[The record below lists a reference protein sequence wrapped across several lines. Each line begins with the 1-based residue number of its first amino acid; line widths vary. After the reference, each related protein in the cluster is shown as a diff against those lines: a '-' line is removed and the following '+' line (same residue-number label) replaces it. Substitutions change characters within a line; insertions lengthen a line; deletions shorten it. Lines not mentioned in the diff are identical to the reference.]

1 MADGFNPQEMIDRFR
16 ERADAVKKR
25 NLPAV
30 GGEERRLFIEQA
42 ERDFMDFAIIAD
54 ASVALDDGILTLTI
68 NLRQNS
74 DSGGYRMQAVER
86 HLRLGTVT
94 HSRGCSSVG

>member
-1 MADGFNPQEMIDRFR
+1 MTDGFNPQEMIDRFR

-42 ERDFMDFAIIAD
+42 ERDFMDFSIISD
-54 ASVALDDGILTLTI
+54 ASATIENGVLTLSI
-68 NLRQNS
+68 DLRPPDNQS
-74 DSGGYRMQAVER
+74 DQQS
-86 HLRLGTVT
+86 
-94 HSRGCSSVG
+94 

>member
-1 MADGFNPQEMIDRFR
+1 MAAGFNPQEMIIRFR

-42 ERDFMDFAIIAD
+42 ERDFMDFSIIAD
-54 ASVALDDGILTLTI
+54 ASVTMDDGILTMTI
-68 NLRQNS
+68 DLRPPES
-74 DSGGYRMQAVER
+74 
-86 HLRLGTVT
+86 
-94 HSRGCSSVG
+94 

>member
-16 ERADAVKKR
+16 ERANAVQKR

-42 ERDFMDFAIIAD
+42 QQDFMDFAIVAD
-54 ASVALDDGILTLTI
+54 ASATIEDGVLTLTI
-68 NLRQNS
+68 DLRPKS
-74 DSGGYRMQAVER
+74 DSD
-86 HLRLGTVT
+86 
-94 HSRGCSSVG
+94 S

>member
-16 ERADAVKKR
+16 ERAEAVQKR

-42 ERDFMDFAIIAD
+42 ERDFMDFSIIAD
-54 ASVALDDGILTLTI
+54 ALPTMEDGVL
-68 NLRQNS
+68 NLAIDLRPPS
-74 DSGGYRMQAVER
+74 DS
-86 HLRLGTVT
+86 
-94 HSRGCSSVG
+94 

>member
-16 ERADAVKKR
+16 ERAEAVKKR

-42 ERDFMDFAIIAD
+42 ERDFMDFSIIAD
-54 ASVALDDGILTLTI
+54 ASPTVENGIL
-68 NLRQNS
+68 NLVIDLRPAS
-74 DSGGYRMQAVER
+74 DS
-86 HLRLGTVT
+86 
-94 HSRGCSSVG
+94 

>member
-1 MADGFNPQEMIDRFR
+1 MAEGLNPQEMIDRFR
-16 ERADAVKKR
+16 ERAEAVQKR

-54 ASVALDDGILTLTI
+54 SSAAIDDGVLTLTI
-68 NLRQNS
+68 DLRSKN
-74 DSGGYRMQAVER
+74 
-86 HLRLGTVT
+86 
-94 HSRGCSSVG
+94 

>member
-1 MADGFNPQEMIDRFR
+1 MIKRFR

-42 ERDFMDFAIIAD
+42 ERDFMDFSIIAD
-54 ASVALDDGILTLTI
+54 ASVTMDDGILTMTI
-68 NLRQNS
+68 DLRPPES
-74 DSGGYRMQAVER
+74 
-86 HLRLGTVT
+86 
-94 HSRGCSSVG
+94 

>member
-16 ERADAVKKR
+16 ERAEAVKKR

-42 ERDFMDFAIIAD
+42 ERDFMDFSIIAD
-54 ASVALDDGILTLTI
+54 ASPSVENGIL
-68 NLRQNS
+68 NLVIDLRPGS
-74 DSGGYRMQAVER
+74 DS
-86 HLRLGTVT
+86 
-94 HSRGCSSVG
+94 

>member
-16 ERADAVKKR
+16 ERAEAVKKR

-42 ERDFMDFAIIAD
+42 ERDFMDFSVIAD
-54 ASVALDDGILTLTI
+54 ATANLENGILTLSVD
-68 NLRQNS
+68 LRPPDKQS
-74 DSGGYRMQAVER
+74 DEQS
-86 HLRLGTVT
+86 
-94 HSRGCSSVG
+94 

>member
-16 ERADAVKKR
+16 ERAEAVKKR

-42 ERDFMDFAIIAD
+42 ERDFMDFSIISD
-54 ASVALDDGILTLTI
+54 ASATLENGILTLSI
-68 NLRQNS
+68 DLRPP
-74 DSGGYRMQAVER
+74 DSQSGE
-86 HLRLGTVT
+86 LG
-94 HSRGCSSVG
+94 

>member
-16 ERADAVKKR
+16 ERAEAVKKR

-42 ERDFMDFAIIAD
+42 ERDFMDFSVISD
-54 ASVALDDGILTLTI
+54 ASATLENGILTLSVD
-68 NLRQNS
+68 LRPPDKQS
-74 DSGGYRMQAVER
+74 DEQS
-86 HLRLGTVT
+86 
-94 HSRGCSSVG
+94 

>member
-16 ERADAVKKR
+16 ERAEAVKKR

-42 ERDFMDFAIIAD
+42 ERDFS
-54 ASVALDDGILTLTI
+54 SVAISGAA
-68 NLRQNS
+68 RPP
-74 DSGGYRMQAVER
+74 DSRCFG
-86 HLRLGTVT
+86 HLGF
-94 HSRGCSSVG
+94 GQ

>member
-16 ERADAVKKR
+16 ERAEAVQKR

-42 ERDFMDFAIIAD
+42 ERDFMDFSIIAD
-54 ASVALDDGILTLTI
+54 ALPTMEEGVL
-68 NLRQNS
+68 NLAIDLRPPS
-74 DSGGYRMQAVER
+74 DS
-86 HLRLGTVT
+86 
-94 HSRGCSSVG
+94 

>member
-1 MADGFNPQEMIDRFR
+1 MADGFSPQEMIDRFR

-74 DSGGYRMQAVER
+74 DSGG
-86 HLRLGTVT
+86 
-94 HSRGCSSVG
+94 

>member
-1 MADGFNPQEMIDRFR
+1 MADGFTPQEMIKRFQ

-42 ERDFMDFAIIAD
+42 ERDFMDFSIIAD
-54 ASVALDDGILTLTI
+54 ASVTMDDGILTMSI
-68 NLRQNS
+68 DLRPPES
-74 DSGGYRMQAVER
+74 
-86 HLRLGTVT
+86 
-94 HSRGCSSVG
+94 

>member
-16 ERADAVKKR
+16 ERAEAVQKR

-42 ERDFMDFAIIAD
+42 ERDFMDFSIIAD
-54 ASVALDDGILTLTI
+54 ASPTMEDGVL
-68 NLRQNS
+68 NLAIDLRPPS
-74 DSGGYRMQAVER
+74 DS
-86 HLRLGTVT
+86 
-94 HSRGCSSVG
+94 

>member
-16 ERADAVKKR
+16 ERAEALQKR

-42 ERDFMDFAIIAD
+42 ERDFMDFSIIAD
-54 ASVALDDGILTLTI
+54 ALPTMEDGVL
-68 NLRQNS
+68 NLAIDLRPPS
-74 DSGGYRMQAVER
+74 DS
-86 HLRLGTVT
+86 
-94 HSRGCSSVG
+94 

>member
-1 MADGFNPQEMIDRFR
+1 MIDRFR
-16 ERADAVKKR
+16 ERAEAVQKR

-54 ASVALDDGILTLTI
+54 ASAAIDDGVLTLTI
-68 NLRQNS
+68 DLRSKN
-74 DSGGYRMQAVER
+74 
-86 HLRLGTVT
+86 
-94 HSRGCSSVG
+94 

>member
-1 MADGFNPQEMIDRFR
+1 MADGFNPQEMIKRFR

-42 ERDFMDFAIIAD
+42 ERDFMDFSIIGD
-54 ASVALDDGILTLTI
+54 ASVTMDDGILTMSI
-68 NLRQNS
+68 DLRPPES
-74 DSGGYRMQAVER
+74 
-86 HLRLGTVT
+86 
-94 HSRGCSSVG
+94 

>member
-1 MADGFNPQEMIDRFR
+1 MTDGFNPQEMIDRFR

-42 ERDFMDFAIIAD
+42 ERDFMDFSIISD
-54 ASVALDDGILTLTI
+54 ASATIENGVLTLSI
-68 NLRQNS
+68 DLRPS
-74 DSGGYRMQAVER
+74 DSQ
-86 HLRLGTVT
+86 
-94 HSRGCSSVG
+94 SDQPS

>member
-16 ERADAVKKR
+16 ERAEAVKKR

-42 ERDFMDFAIIAD
+42 ERAFMDVSIISD
-54 ASVALDDGILTLTI
+54 ASATLENGILTLSI
-68 NLRQNS
+68 DLRPP
-74 DSGGYRMQAVER
+74 DSQSGEHG
-86 HLRLGTVT
+86 
-94 HSRGCSSVG
+94 

>member
-16 ERADAVKKR
+16 ERAEAVKKR

-42 ERDFMDFAIIAD
+42 ERDFMDFSIISD
-54 ASVALDDGILTLTI
+54 ASATLENGILTLSVD
-68 NLRQNS
+68 LRTPDSHS
-74 DSGGYRMQAVER
+74 DEQG
-86 HLRLGTVT
+86 
-94 HSRGCSSVG
+94 

>member
-16 ERADAVKKR
+16 ERAEAVKKR

-42 ERDFMDFAIIAD
+42 ERDFMDFSIIAD
-54 ASVALDDGILTLTI
+54 ASPTMENGIL
-68 NLRQNS
+68 NLAIDLRPPS
-74 DSGGYRMQAVER
+74 DS
-86 HLRLGTVT
+86 
-94 HSRGCSSVG
+94 

>member
-1 MADGFNPQEMIDRFR
+1 MADGFNPQEMIKRFQ

-42 ERDFMDFAIIAD
+42 ERDLMDFSIIAD
-54 ASVALDDGILTLTI
+54 ASVTMDDGILTMSI
-68 NLRQNS
+68 DLRPPES
-74 DSGGYRMQAVER
+74 
-86 HLRLGTVT
+86 
-94 HSRGCSSVG
+94 

>member
-1 MADGFNPQEMIDRFR
+1 MVDGFNPQEMIKRFQ

-42 ERDFMDFAIIAD
+42 ERDFMDFSIIAD
-54 ASVALDDGILTLTI
+54 ALVTMDDGILTMTI
-68 NLRQNS
+68 DLRPPES
-74 DSGGYRMQAVER
+74 
-86 HLRLGTVT
+86 
-94 HSRGCSSVG
+94 

>member
-16 ERADAVKKR
+16 ERANAVQKR

-42 ERDFMDFAIIAD
+42 EKDFMDFAIVAD
-54 ASVALDDGILTLTI
+54 ASATIEDGVLTLTI
-68 NLRQNS
+68 DLRPKS
-74 DSGGYRMQAVER
+74 DSD
-86 HLRLGTVT
+86 
-94 HSRGCSSVG
+94 S

>member
-16 ERADAVKKR
+16 ERAEAVKKR

-42 ERDFMDFAIIAD
+42 ERDFMDFSMIAD
-54 ASVALDDGILTLTI
+54 ASPTMENGIL
-68 NLRQNS
+68 NLAIDLRPPS
-74 DSGGYRMQAVER
+74 DS
-86 HLRLGTVT
+86 
-94 HSRGCSSVG
+94 

>member
-1 MADGFNPQEMIDRFR
+1 MAAGFNPQEMIKRFR

-42 ERDFMDFAIIAD
+42 ERDFMDFSIIAD
-54 ASVALDDGILTLTI
+54 ASVTMDDGILTMTI
-68 NLRQNS
+68 DLRPPES
-74 DSGGYRMQAVER
+74 
-86 HLRLGTVT
+86 
-94 HSRGCSSVG
+94 